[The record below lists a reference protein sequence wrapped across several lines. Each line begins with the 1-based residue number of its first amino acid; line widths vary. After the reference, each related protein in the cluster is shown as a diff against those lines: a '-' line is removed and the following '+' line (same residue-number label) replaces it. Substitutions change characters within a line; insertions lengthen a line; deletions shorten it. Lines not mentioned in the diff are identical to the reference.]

1 LGLAPIIVDGI
12 FDLIVEINKQ
22 GLTVLLV
29 EQNANMALAIANRGY
44 VMETGKIV
52 LQASAKE
59 LLASDVVRKSY
70 LGE

>member
-1 LGLAPIIVDGI
+1 M
-12 FDLIVEINKQ
+12 
-22 GLTVLLV
+22 LV

-44 VMETGKIV
+44 VMETGKII